1 MGIESELSSI
11 LVSLVSIV
19 DQAYKYLISAFWYI
33 SVQYGL
39 KPGYAFI
46 QTEFGNAGFTSL
58 FSAFTGLYAQ
68 VIAIGLLVSAL
79 FFLFENSFMRA
90 VASRDYL
97 VRIAVSVALVVFS
110 FDIMRAVLYVGYK
123 LYEIPWN
130 DAGINWYSLSSV
142 VNTNYAFLNTLN
154 YTATENELVEFFL
167 LSSLFVSVGTL
178 FGVLMIREAILLVL
192 MVALPFISVLT
203 LISKFDSYT
212 TRFWSL
218 FFQLSVLPFFVIIP
232 LYLASLFPANFP
244 LQLSLVTGAALM
256 PVLFVSATRIFS
268 LGSLYSLLD
277 SMSFQRSME
286 RLPLPAL
293 QDIVQPGNPGS
304 RQSGNAG
311 FEMNAGGTVDWSKV
325 YSRDFNYSRFGER

>member
-1 MGIESELSSI
+1 MSIGSELPSI
-11 LVSLVSIV
+11 IVSLISLI

-46 QTEFGNAGFTSL
+46 QTEFANTGFTSL
-58 FSAFTGLYAQ
+58 FSAFTGIYAQ
-68 VIAIGLLVSAL
+68 IIAIGLLVSAL
-79 FFLFENSFMRA
+79 FFLFENSFMQS

-97 VRIAVSVALVVFS
+97 VRIAVSIALVVFS
-110 FDIMRAVLYVGYK
+110 FDLMRGILYVGYRFF
-123 LYEIPWN
+123 EIAWN
-130 DAGINWYSLSSV
+130 GSGVNWYSLSSV
-142 VNTNYAFLNTLN
+142 VNTNYSFLNNLN
-154 YTATENELVEFFL
+154 YTAAENSLVEFFL

-212 TRFWSL
+212 MRFWSL

-232 LYLASLFPANFP
+232 LYLASLFPDNFP
-244 LQLSLVTGAALM
+244 LQLSLITGAALM
-256 PVLFVSATRIFS
+256 PVLFVSSTRIFS

-277 SMSFQRSME
+277 SMSFQRSMS
-286 RLPLPAL
+286 RLPLPQL
-293 QDIVQPGNPGS
+293 QDLTHFGGMGGQ
-304 RQSGNAG
+304 AG
-311 FEMNAGGTVDWSKV
+311 ENTGPALGAGGTVDWSKV
-325 YSRDFNYSRFGER
+325 YSKDFDYSRLGGR